1 MIGNNIDNGTNDNDT
16 NENDT
21 NDNKD
26 NNNNNNNNNNNVSD
40 EQNFV
45 TDLVLQWNPVQFF
58 QHGV

>member
-21 NDNKD
+21 NENKD
-26 NNNNNNNNNNNVSD
+26 NNNNNNVGD

-45 TDLVLQWNPVQFF
+45 ADLVLQWNPVQFF
-58 QHGV
+58 QHVV

>member
-26 NNNNNNNNNNNVSD
+26 NNNNNNNVGD

-45 TDLVLQWNPVQFF
+45 TDLVLQWSPVQFF